1 VAPRR
6 DAVVVG
12 SGPNG
17 LAAAITLARAG
28 REVVV
33 FERNATP
40 GGGMRSAPLT
50 LPGFTHDVCS
60 TVQALL
66 LASPFFLRHDLFAHR
81 GLHFAHP
88 SVPLAHPFDDRPAA
102 LLHRSVDDTATQF
115 SRHDAHAYR
124 ALMQPLV
131 DDAQAL
137 IDDLVGPLKLP
148 RHPLAAA
155 RFGVNAVLPATL
167 MARRHF
173 HDDSAQALM
182 LGMATHGMVPLQR
195 LATGAFALVLGMLG
209 HAVGWPFARG
219 GSHRIS
225 DAMVDE
231 LRALGG
237 EVICDH
243 EVRGGDDLDAR
254 CVMLDVTPRQVL
266 SITGDRFGGVYRRQ
280 LEGYRY
286 GPGAFKVDWAL
297 DGPVPWRDPRC
308 AQAGTVHVCGAA
320 REVIDSEAA
329 VGRGEHPERPF
340 VLLTQPSFA
349 DPTRTP
355 PGMHAVWAYCHV
367 PNGSTV
373 DMTARIEAQV
383 ERFAPGFGER
393 ILQRSVH
400 PPRQLELYNPN
411 YVGGDINGGVQDL
424 RQLFTRPAVRLVP
437 YTTPDRSVYVCSSAT
452 PPGGGVHGIAG
463 MLAAEAALRR
473 AY

>member
-1 VAPRR
+1 VPPQR

-28 REVVV
+28 REVIVY
-33 FERNATP
+33 ERNPTP

-50 LPGFTHDVCS
+50 LPGFTHDVCA

-66 LASPFFLRHDLFAHR
+66 LASPFFLRHDLFAHC
-81 GLHFAHP
+81 GLRFADP
-88 SVPLAHPFDDRPAA
+88 AAPLAHPFDDRPAA
-102 LLHRSVDDTATQF
+102 LLHRSVADTAAQF

-131 DDAQAL
+131 DDAQVL
-137 IDDLVGPLKLP
+137 VDDVVGPLKLP

-155 RFGVNAVLPATL
+155 RFGVNALLPAQV
-167 MARRHF
+167 MVRRHF
-173 HDDSAQALM
+173 RDGETRALM
-182 LGMATHGMVPLQR
+182 LGMATHGMVPLHH

-219 GSHRIS
+219 GSQRIC
-225 DAMVDE
+225 DAMIEE

-237 EVICDH
+237 EVVCDQ
-243 EVRGGDDLDAR
+243 EVRSVDDVAARAVLLD
-254 CVMLDVTPRQVL
+254 LTPRQVL
-266 SITGDRFGGVYRRQ
+266 RVAGDRLGGLYRRQ
-280 LEGYRY
+280 LQRYRY
-286 GPGAFKVDWAL
+286 GPAAFKLDWAL
-297 DGPVPWRDPRC
+297 DGPVPWRDARC
-308 AQAGTVHVCGAA
+308 AQAGTVHVCGDAQA
-320 REVIDSEAA
+320 VIDSEAA
-329 VGRGEHPERPF
+329 VGRGAHPERPF

-349 DPTRTP
+349 DPTRAP
-355 PGMHAVWAYCHV
+355 AGKQALWGYCHV
-367 PNGSTV
+367 PNGSQV

-383 ERFAPGFGER
+383 ERFAPGFRDR

-400 PPRQLELYNPN
+400 TPQQLEAYNPN
-411 YVGGDINGGVQDL
+411 YAGGDINGGLQSL
-424 RQLFTRPAVRLVP
+424 SQLFTRPAVRVLP
-437 YTTPDRSVYVCSSAT
+437 YSTPDRSLYVCSAAT